1 MKTDIMMNLLLQG
14 ILNMLLISLLVE
26 GTVSAFFSITAM
38 RSIEAKRAVQTT
50 REALTFLVSVLFVYM
65 IDSLQLFKASGL
77 KFPHIGDLI
86 ISSLVLMRLSSFVRD
101 LMNRVRS
108 GV

>member
-1 MKTDIMMNLLLQG
+1 MDLLYQGLLQG
-14 ILNMLLISLLVE
+14 IFNMLLISLLVE
-26 GTVSAFFSITAM
+26 GTVSAFFSITAV
-38 RSIEAKRAVQTT
+38 RSIETKRAVQTT
-50 REALTFLVSVLFVYM
+50 REALTFLVCVLFVYM
-65 IDSLQLFKASGL
+65 IESLQLFKACGL

-86 ISSLVLMRLSSFVRD
+86 ISSLVLMRLSSFIRD